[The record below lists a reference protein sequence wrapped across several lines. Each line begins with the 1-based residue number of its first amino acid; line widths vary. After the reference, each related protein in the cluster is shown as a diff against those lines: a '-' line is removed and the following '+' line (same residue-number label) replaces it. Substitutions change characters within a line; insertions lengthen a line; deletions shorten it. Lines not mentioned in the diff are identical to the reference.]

1 MINNNKIL
9 IFHKKQFNY
18 DWFAF
23 DNILSNKLDL
33 TSPRTYQHRF
43 QDHRILIHLL
53 IETET
58 SMITRQS
65 IFFTIL
71 SMIKKASV
79 ISNYFKIT
87 KGTVIK
93 PTKIFE
99 INLISSL
106 NLTFFLLQTFKTD
119 F

>member
-1 MINNNKIL
+1 
-9 IFHKKQFNY
+9 
-18 DWFAF
+18 
-23 DNILSNKLDL
+23 
-33 TSPRTYQHRF
+33 
-43 QDHRILIHLL
+43 
-53 IETET
+53 
-58 SMITRQS
+58 MITRQS

-87 KGTVIK
+87 KSTVIK